1 MLEESCRQWIRRKK
15 KEEEVEG
22 TGSLVL
28 VTRVSTFTSAGK
40 SQKWQGEI
48 AGACCIFA
56 AAIVTGWTRE
66 FSVALRDLSL
76 SPLAIHPSTLFHH
89 RLSAR
94 FRSARN

>member
-1 MLEESCRQWIRRKK
+1 M
-15 KEEEVEG
+15 
-22 TGSLVL
+22 VL
-28 VTRVSTFTSAGK
+28 VIRVSTFTSAGR

-48 AGACCIFA
+48 AGPCCIFA
-56 AAIVTGWTRE
+56 AVIATDWIRE

-76 SPLAIHPSTLFHH
+76 SPLASHPSTLFHH